1 MDQHQSQPKGQII
14 TEDDL
19 IDYILRV
26 LYSNLDKNEMHFENE
41 ILAPLKLDL
50 NEKQT
55 EHLRELL
62 IHTNLVKS
70 SLGFGKAGFL
80 YLTSAGIQFMKK
92 HKSYRSFLQ
101 ETNRA
106 DETNP
111 AAKTAQNHTQPEN
124 GISYDDMAH

>member
-1 MDQHQSQPKGQII
+1 MEQQQSNSSAQII

-19 IDYILRV
+19 LDYIIRI
-26 LYSNLDKNEMHFENE
+26 LYSNLDKNEMHLEKE
-41 ILAPLKLDL
+41 ILAPLQLDIT
-50 NEKQT
+50 EKQV

-92 HKSYRSFLQ
+92 HKNYRSFLH
-101 ETNRA
+101 ETNKVNQPSP
-106 DETNP
+106 TVT
-111 AAKTAQNHTQPEN
+111 AAKNHKDPEN
-124 GISYDDMAH
+124 GIAYDDMAH

>member
-1 MDQHQSQPKGQII
+1 MEQQQSNSSAQII

-19 IDYILRV
+19 LDYILRV
-26 LYSNLDKNEMHFENE
+26 LYSNLDKNEMHFEKE
-41 ILAPLKLDL
+41 ILAPLQLDIT
-50 NEKQT
+50 EKQV

-92 HKSYRSFLQ
+92 YKSYRGYLQ

-106 DETNP
+106 DETTP
-111 AAKTAQNHTQPEN
+111 TVKTSQNHTQPEN